1 MCPDKSDRTDKQIPD
16 QSSKVNGV
24 TATLLPE
31 AESQLESAPYNETHG
46 QTLETD
52 LHSLLRAIMDYFDSE
67 VGWILDF

>member
-31 AESQLESAPYNETHG
+31 AESQLEIAPYNETHG
-46 QTLETD
+46 PTLETD
-52 LHSLLRAIMDYFDSE
+52 LHSS
-67 VGWILDF
+67 